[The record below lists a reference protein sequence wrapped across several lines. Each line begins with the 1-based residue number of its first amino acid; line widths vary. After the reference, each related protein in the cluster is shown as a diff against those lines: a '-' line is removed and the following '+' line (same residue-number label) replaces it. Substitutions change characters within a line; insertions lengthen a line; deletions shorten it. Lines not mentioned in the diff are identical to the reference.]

1 MGIDNVLDED
11 ALRPLQR
18 SSAQLAD
25 SIAQLT
31 GQLKR
36 LKDQKKAQVKIW
48 NEQIKDLENEI
59 DGEQRQYEQMCAREG
74 K

>member
-1 MGIDNVLDED
+1 MGIDNVLDEE
-11 ALRPLQR
+11 ALHPLQR

-36 LKDQKKAQVKIW
+36 LKDQKKAQIKVW
-48 NEQIKDLENEI
+48 NERIKDLENEI
-59 DGEQRQYEQMCAREG
+59 DGEQRQYEMMCAKEG